1 MTSIVKEYLKK
12 IKIYNTGYICFLL
25 GVFLI
30 GSAFPLGILFFLASL
45 LISIFKNK
53 AYFFKDRWNYPFIF
67 VSILLVINALSNFLN
82 PYFAE
87 TYKNYPTSILIDLI
101 NWLPFF
107 VCFWG
112 FQPYVRTKRQRL
124 VFIKVI
130 IAGSIPIF
138 ISCILQF
145 WFNIYGP
152 FEILNGL
159 LVWYQK
165 PIENVGGLSGLFSNQ
180 NYLGSWIIIIW
191 PLLYYLLKKSKRKL
205 EKSFF
210 ILLLIL
216 NTFFLVQTSSRNAVI
231 SLFPSLIIVLGFK
244 ISLIIFS
251 IIFVFLIA
259 ASNGF
264 LINSPVIK
272 NILPMN
278 IILKI
283 INEYKLINLQN
294 FPRIIVWK
302 FGLNFIKERPW
313 IGWGAGSFYLLF
325 KERGGNW
332 NAQHLHNLPLDIS
345 YKYGLIVSITLTF
358 TIFLILFKAL
368 RKILV
373 EDDNSLTID
382 KCWYASTLS
391 ILMFQ
396 LNDTTYYDGKIS
408 IIMWIMISGL
418 KSIFDKE
425 NYYLPKKTVIN

>member
-1 MTSIVKEYLKK
+1 MI
-12 IKIYNTGYICFLL
+12 I
-25 GVFLI
+25 
-30 GSAFPLGILFFLASL
+30 SAI
-45 LISIFKNK
+45 
-53 AYFFKDRWNYPFIF
+53 
-67 VSILLVINALSNFLN
+67 SNFLN

-87 TYKNYPTSILIDLI
+87 TNKNYPTSILIDLF

-107 VCFWG
+107 ICFWG
-112 FQPYVRTKRQRL
+112 FQPYVRTEKHRL
-124 VFIKVI
+124 IFIKVI
-130 IAGSIPIF
+130 IAGSVPIF

-152 FEILNGL
+152 FEFLNGL

-165 PIENVGGLSGLFSNQ
+165 PIQYRGGLSGLFSNP
-180 NYLGSWIIIIW
+180 NYLGSWIIMLW
-191 PLLYYLLKKSKRKL
+191 PLLYYLLKKSISKF
-205 EKSFF
+205 EKSFL
-210 ILLLIL
+210 ILLFIL
-216 NTFFLVQTSSRNAVI
+216 NTFFLLQTSSRNALI
-231 SLFPSLIIVLGFK
+231 SLSPSLIIVFGFK
-244 ISLIIFS
+244 ISLIIFF

-259 ASNGF
+259 ASNGL
-264 LINSPVIK
+264 LINNPIIN

-278 IILKI
+278 FILKI
-283 INEYKLINLQN
+283 IKEYKLINFQN

-368 RKILV
+368 REILIK
-373 EDDNSLTID
+373 DGISLTLD

-418 KSIFDKE
+418 KSIFDRK
-425 NYYLPKKTVIN
+425 NYYLPRKNSY